1 MSILKRQAPSIVTA
15 LLVFGLACAPL
26 ISEAQAQTAND
37 TAAIVGSV
45 IDIQNGLP
53 VSGAMLSLST
63 GSHVAATATTNA
75 SGIATFVNEAPG
87 IYHIDIRAQGY
98 GTGRSDDIVVSPGPG
113 KATVRLTLQRS
124 SLSTGS
130 SLRQIGRVSSS
141 TQRSQ
146 LQSTSTITQNI
157 STERLQRENYARVGD
172 SLYTLPGVN
181 LGSQDSAVGDDL
193 YLNVRGIG
201 DSESAVL
208 LDEHPIGPFGAG
220 GSSFNLQLTPFW
232 GLKNVDVIYGSGS
245 EALYGT
251 DALAGAIDLQT
262 LSPTRTPQANFTQG
276 FGNQGKSETAVTSTG
291 SFGRVGYAL
300 ESSVQ
305 GTYGQFKPAA
315 ILQSGFLAN
324 SQDFSGAGIAAA
336 GALYGVSANYL
347 LRDNLAKLTY
357 SFSPKT
363 NLALQYY
370 TSSSIDDKTGNGD
383 NDAFG
388 ADYSL
393 NQVVSGPLLAGGPGS
408 LVPLGGTGGP
418 TPCAPVGAN
427 NVASIPVTT
436 NKGVTCLAPS
446 QYALAT
452 SGPAG
457 GGGGRWQWDSLRD
470 ATLKLDHQFAG
481 NNNFA
486 ATMYTDSYEIAT
498 TRYPKTQSQRYKTFG
513 IQLSDDVIT
522 ATNDFGVGYF
532 SPHQQEAGDQVK
544 SAETGLL
551 VANPTLGQSTTNF
564 FLRDNLQVSNAFS
577 VFSNLWIKQSS
588 VTNSTLLDPRLSLVF
603 RPTKNDVVRLTG
615 ARASNVP
622 DIGLLQGATSFS
634 QPGAVNVTCNSLT
647 GLGSIPSVDLVP
659 ETAKSLELAV
669 GHRFYGDS
677 QIQVAAYDENI
688 GEQLVGTSVALATVP
703 QFLTDPGFLGQ
714 LQGYLSKFNSQCGL
728 KLTTAQQLAAI
739 TSVSGTLNATN
750 GQYRGIEISGRARAN
765 RHVYF
770 DYTYD
775 LQSAL
780 YQGLNA
786 STLLQAPN
794 LVNGVQRQGI
804 PLQKASLGV
813 DISDTRGLEFRL
825 DGFYVGINNGYDRP
839 AYTFFNGGISKT
851 FRTGTTLTI
860 GVQNVFNSAS
870 QSYGLI
876 GDGVYYPYNPVYAAA
891 NAPVPTTGLTN
902 GNEEFGLAPRSILFA
917 VSQRVGH

>member
-1 MSILKRQAPSIVTA
+1 MFIRTRPQPSAVASLLLLSLTCAPS
-15 LLVFGLACAPL
+15 
-26 ISEAQAQTAND
+26 ISEAQVQPANGGA
-37 TAAIVGSV
+37 TIVGSV

-53 VSGAMLSLST
+53 VSGAVLSLYV
-63 GSHVAATATTNA
+63 GSHVVATASTNG
-75 SGIATFVNEAPG
+75 SGTATFANEPPG
-87 IYHIDIRAQGY
+87 VYHVDIRAQGY
-98 GTGRSDDIVVSPGPG
+98 NTGRSDDVVVNPGASG
-113 KATVRLTLQRS
+113 ATIRLTLERA
-124 SLSTGS
+124 SLSTGT
-130 SLRQIGRVSSS
+130 SLRQIGHVSSA

-157 STERLQRENYARVGD
+157 SPERLQRENYARVGD

-181 LGSQDSAVGDDL
+181 LGSQDSAIGDDL
-193 YLNVRGIG
+193 YLNIRGIG
-201 DSESAVL
+201 DSESAVM

-232 GLKNVDVIYGSGS
+232 GLKNVDVVFGSGS

-251 DALAGAIDLQT
+251 DALAGAVDLQT
-262 LSPTRTPQANFTQG
+262 LAPTRTPQANFTQG
-276 FGNQGKSETAVTSTG
+276 FGNQGKRETAVTSTG
-291 SFGRVGYAL
+291 TLGRVGYAI

-305 GTYGQFKPAA
+305 GTYGQFKPGP

-324 SQDFSGAGIAAA
+324 SQDFSTAGIASA

-357 SFSPKT
+357 AFSPKT
-363 NLALQYY
+363 NVAFQYY

-393 NQVVSGPLLAGGPGS
+393 NAVLNGPLLAGGPGS
-408 LVPLGGTGGP
+408 LVPLGTGGP
-418 TPCAPVGAN
+418 TPCAPVGGN

-436 NKGVTCLAPS
+436 NHGVSCLSPS

-457 GGGGRWQWDSLRD
+457 GGGGRWQWDALRD
-470 ATLKLDHQFAG
+470 ATMKLDHQFAG
-481 NNNFA
+481 NNNFN
-486 ATMYTDSYEIAT
+486 ATLYTDSYGIAT
-498 TRYPKTQSQRYKTFG
+498 TRYPKTQSARYKTFG
-513 IQLSDDVIT
+513 IQLSDDVVT

-544 SAETGLL
+544 SGVL

-564 FLRDNLQVSNAFS
+564 FLRDNVQVNDTVS

-603 RPTKNDVVRLTG
+603 RPSKNNVVRFTA

-622 DIGLLQGATSFS
+622 DIGLLQGAASFS

-647 GLGSIPSVDLVP
+647 GIGSIPSVNLVP

-703 QFLTDPGFLGQ
+703 TFLNDSGFLGQ

-750 GQYRGIEISGRARAN
+750 GQYHGIEVSGRARLN
-765 RHVYF
+765 RRVYF
-770 DYTYD
+770 DYSYD
-775 LQSAL
+775 LQSAQ

-786 STLLQAPN
+786 STLLKAPN
-794 LVNGVQRQGI
+794 LINGVQRQGI

-813 DISDTRGLEFRL
+813 DISDNRGLEFRL
-825 DGFYVGINNGYDRP
+825 DGFYVGNNNGYDRP

-851 FRTGTTLTI
+851 FRTGTTLTL
-860 GVQNVFNSAS
+860 GVQNLFNSAS

-891 NAPVPTTGLTN
+891 NAPIPTTGLTN
-902 GNEEFGLAPRSILFA
+902 GNEEFGLAPRSIIFA
-917 VSQRVGH
+917 LSQRVGR